1 MDDAEQTVIDL
12 WVAFDLST
20 RKIGLD
26 KQLNELRDAKTAAV
40 ERRKFL
46 NEVKS
51 FFFIGIH

>member
-1 MDDAEQTVIDL
+1 MDDAEQTVVDL

-40 ERRKFL
+40 DRRKFL